1 MGEWKG
7 ERNEDPIE
15 EEEEEEQEEEEGAER
30 QKGGQSK
37 GRLYIVL
44 HTIKYAFAKWCSILP
59 FERFMHCLGSGA
71 GEEEAGW
78 WRRKCSVMGPNRRTD
93 LCAQSPR

>member
-1 MGEWKG
+1 MVFDPVGEPISIDRSKG
-7 ERNEDPIE
+7 LRQQERAE
-15 EEEEEEQEEEEGAER
+15 E
-30 QKGGQSK
+30 QKGGRSK

-44 HTIKYAFAKWCSILP
+44 HTIKYSFAKWYSILP

-71 GEEEAGW
+71 EEEAGW
-78 WRRKCSVMGPNRRTD
+78 WQRKCSVMGPNRSAD

>member
-1 MGEWKG
+1 MIFDPEGE
-7 ERNEDPIE
+7 PISINASE
-15 EEEEEEQEEEEGAER
+15 GLQQQEGAEE

-44 HTIKYAFAKWCSILP
+44 HTIKYSFAKWYSILP

-71 GEEEAGW
+71 EEEEAGW
-78 WRRKCSVMGPNRRTD
+78 WQRKCSVMGPNRSAD